1 MDKTIFET
9 FIGLEIHVQLFTKTK
24 IFCDCRNSFGDPPNT
39 NVCPVCMGYPGTL
52 PTLNKEAAKQACLL
66 CLAMNCKISERAVFD
81 RKHYFYP
88 DLPNNYQI
96 TQFEFPFGRNGYV
109 DTALP
114 DGSIKKIRI
123 HEAHLEE
130 DAGKL
135 VHGVNGSMCDFN
147 RTGSPLL
154 EVVTEPDFKTGEEV
168 EAFLLNF
175 RRMIRYLGVSDG
187 NMEEGS
193 MRCDANVSIN
203 YIGKGLGQRVEIKN
217 LNSSRNAKFAIQYEE
232 QRQAKMVKA
241 GEPILQETRLWDDE
255 KKRTEGMRT
264 KENANDYRYF
274 PEPDLPPFVT
284 TPEFLAELKSMLVE
298 LPLARKS
305 RFISEYKLSQDSAE
319 FLTEEKDKADYFE
332 NACKKGADPQNAAA
346 WIKGD
351 ITKVLNREKMEIL
364 SSPLDIERFVTL
376 LDLVDKGKING
387 QTAKKV
393 LDIIITENKAPEDVI
408 KENNWEQI
416 DDSGSL
422 IPVIEKVLAESAVA
436 VNQIKSGD
444 MKVVGFLIG
453 QVMKNSGGKADPKK
467 VKELIMEKIK
477 Q

>member
-1 MDKTIFET
+1 
-9 FIGLEIHVQLFTKTK
+9 
-24 IFCDCRNSFGDPPNT
+24 
-39 NVCPVCMGYPGTL
+39 
-52 PTLNKEAAKQACLL
+52 
-66 CLAMNCKISERAVFD
+66 
-81 RKHYFYP
+81 
-88 DLPNNYQI
+88 
-96 TQFEFPFGRNGYV
+96 
-109 DTALP
+109 
-114 DGSIKKIRI
+114 
-123 HEAHLEE
+123 
-130 DAGKL
+130 
-135 VHGVNGSMCDFN
+135 
-147 RTGSPLL
+147 
-154 EVVTEPDFKTGEEV
+154 
-168 EAFLLNF
+168 
-175 RRMIRYLGVSDG
+175 
-187 NMEEGS
+187 
-193 MRCDANVSIN
+193 N

-232 QRQAKMVKA
+232 QRQAKMLKA
-241 GEPILQETRLWDDE
+241 GELILQETRLWDDE

-274 PEPDLPPFVT
+274 PEPDLPPFIS

-298 LPLARKS
+298 LPLARKN
-305 RFISEYKLSQDSAE
+305 RFMAEYNLIQDTAE

-364 SSPLDIERFVTL
+364 SSPLDIDRFVTL
-376 LDLVDKGKING
+376 LDFVDKGKING

-393 LDIIITENKAPEDVI
+393 LDIIITENKAPQDII

-416 DDSGSL
+416 DDSGAL
-422 IPVIEKVLAESAVA
+422 IPVIEKVLAESAAA
-436 VNQIKSGD
+436 VNQIKAGD
-444 MKVVGFLIG
+444 MKPLGFLIG